1 MKPLLL
7 LLVCLS
13 FAIADG
19 DLSDQQKAE
28 LDRLLDQLGNDDWEV
43 RERATMALQNA
54 IASGRPIVAY
64 LAERMK
70 SPDLEVRDRVRGLLL
85 DSGQWDAS
93 PELLAEKAQAFVADC
108 EGREIV
114 AWYIDAN
121 VEPSPAMTEEAQRTL
136 AVLLR
141 NPAGIDAVL
150 GPFEKK
156 GEIYRR
162 NVAWIVAADLPPG
175 AARLLLKAG
184 EDEDYMVRAFA
195 AYGWG
200 RLGDGSYLGSLQA
213 LTTDKNGIVRAA
225 AAIAIERLPD
235 PGDVPVLI
243 TLLGD
248 EEPMVR
254 YHASYSLARLT
265 GRDGGYDAWY
275 PAARRETAI
284 AGWREWWEANK
295 ATWEPPKKR

>member
-7 LLVCLS
+7 LLVCFSL
-13 FAIADG
+13 AAADG
-19 DLSDQQKAE
+19 DLTKPQKEE

-70 SPDLEVRDRVRGLLL
+70 SPDIEVRDRVRGLLL

-93 PELLAEKAQAFVADC
+93 PELLAEKAKAFIAECD
-108 EGREIV
+108 EREMV

-121 VEPSPAMTEEAQRTL
+121 VDPSPAMTEESQRTL

-141 NPAGIDAVL
+141 NPAGIEAIC

-162 NVAWIVAADLPPG
+162 NVAWIVAANLPAG
-175 AARLLLKAG
+175 AARLLLKAS
-184 EDEDYMVRAFA
+184 EDADYMVRAFA

-200 RLGDGSYLGSLQA
+200 RLADGAYLGSLQA
-213 LTTDKNGIVRAA
+213 LMTDKNGIVRAA
-225 AAIAIERLPD
+225 VAIAIERLPD
-235 PGDVPVLI
+235 AGDVPVLV

-254 YHASYSLARLT
+254 YHASYTLAKLT

-275 PAARRETAI
+275 PAARREKAI

-295 ATWEPPKKR
+295 ETWEPSRK

>member
-7 LLVCLS
+7 LFVCLS
-13 FAIADG
+13 LALAGG
-19 DLSDQQKAE
+19 DLTDAQKTE
-28 LDRLLDQLGNDDWEV
+28 LNRLLDQLGNDDWEV

-54 IASGRPIVAY
+54 IASGRPIVIY

-70 SPDLEVRDRVRGLLL
+70 SPDIEVRDRVRGLLL

-93 PELLAEKAQAFVADC
+93 PELLAEKAHAFVADC
-108 EGREIV
+108 EAREMV

-121 VEPSPAMTEEAQRTL
+121 VEPSPAMTEENQRTL
-136 AVLLR
+136 AILLR
-141 NPAGIDAVL
+141 NPAGIEAVL

-162 NVAWIVAADLPPG
+162 NVAWIVATNLSPG
-175 AARLLLKAG
+175 AAKLLLKAS
-184 EDEDYMVRAFA
+184 EDADYMVRAFA

-200 RLGDGSYLGSLQA
+200 RLADGAYLGSLQV
-213 LTTDKNGIVRAA
+213 LTTDRNGIVRAA

-235 PGDVPVLI
+235 VGDVPVLL

-254 YHASYSLARLT
+254 YHAFYTLARLT

-275 PAARRETAI
+275 PAARREAAI
-284 AGWREWWEANK
+284 AGWRQWWEENK
-295 ATWEPPKKR
+295 ATWEPSRK